1 MDVASSEDINTKSI
15 SVNKLRPWTIKMLI
29 ARLMPYISIGDL
41 FRRTFHAII
50 GVVKEVDTS
59 HRRVLVTVPTLDRQ
73 IWGSYRPELE
83 RFLLA
88 NQGNLIEFEGKI
100 KLDKDE
106 MPYRVKSLHSARL
119 ADDSGISVSD
129 VLPAHLRL
137 KKIPDEVIEISLSD
151 DKQTYFAEYKA
162 LDIVCEGHT
171 RADIKEALEA
181 FIYLDWKVFAMAPD
195 EKLHSDA
202 IAFKKKL
209 HSIFE
214 EV

>member
-1 MDVASSEDINTKSI
+1 MDVSSREAVDAKST
-15 SVNKLRPWTIKMLI
+15 SVTKLRPWTMKMLI
-29 ARLMPYISIGDL
+29 ARLMSYISIGDF

-59 HRRVLVTVPTLDRQ
+59 HRRVLITVPTLNREL
-73 IWGSYRPELE
+73 WGPYPPELE
-83 RFLLA
+83 RFLIA

-100 KLDKDE
+100 KLDKAE
-106 MPYRVKSLHSARL
+106 MPYRVKSIRSARM
-119 ADDSGISVSD
+119 ADDSRISVSD

-137 KKIPDEVIEISLSD
+137 KKIPEDVIEISLSD
-151 DKQTYFAEYKA
+151 DKQTYFANYKE
-162 LDIVCEGHT
+162 LDLVCDGHT
-171 RADIKEALEA
+171 RADLKEALEA

-209 HSIFE
+209 HSMFE

>member
-1 MDVASSEDINTKSI
+1 MDVASSEVVDTKSI
-15 SVNKLRPWTIKMLI
+15 SVNKLKPRTMKMLI
-29 ARLMPYISIGDL
+29 ARLMPYISIGDF
-41 FRRTFHAII
+41 FRRTFHAIV
-50 GVVKEVDTS
+50 GVVSEVDVTR
-59 HRRVLVTVPTLDRQ
+59 RRVLVTVPTLNRE
-73 IWGSYRPELE
+73 IWGPYPPELE

-106 MPYRVKSLHSARL
+106 MPYRVKSIRSARL
-119 ADDSGISVSD
+119 ADESGIRVSD
-129 VLPAHLRL
+129 VLPANLRI
-137 KKIPDEVIEISLSD
+137 KKLPEEFFEIYLSD
-151 DKQTYFAEYKA
+151 DKQIYFAEYPE
-162 LDIVCEGHT
+162 LDFCCSAYT
-171 RADIKEALEA
+171 RADLKEAIEA
-181 FIYLDWKVFAMAPD
+181 FIGLDWKVFAMAPD